1 MSYLDL
7 CSEYK
12 KSRELFFKTH
22 DDAADFAITLFKG
35 FKSYLRI
42 AENEYDLIKLVPT
55 IQFSEEDEGE
65 YFSPIDE
72 DVSYTPHGA
81 VKLADNG
88 YWIFSIL
95 LRLHMDGNKT
105 LLPAENIKFDISYKR
120 VQQTVYFKYVQD
132 RPDMQIKC
140 EELVSYMKEN
150 VYPEMEKTVVEFY
163 RSQVKFFQHD
173 RSLERKIGLIP

>member
-22 DDAADFAITLFKG
+22 DDASHFATILFKG
-35 FKSYLRI
+35 FKNHLGI

-81 VKLADNG
+81 VKLAENG

-95 LRLHMDGNKT
+95 LRLHMDGNKSIQ
-105 LLPAENIKFDISYKR
+105 PAENIKFDFSYKK
-120 VQQTVYFKYVQD
+120 VQETIYFKYVQD
-132 RPDMQIKC
+132 KPDMQIKSQ
-140 EELVSYMKEN
+140 ELQSFLAES
-150 VYPEMEKTVVEFY
+150 VYPEMEKTVVDFY

>member
-22 DDAADFAITLFKG
+22 DDAAGFAINLYKG
-35 FKSYLRI
+35 FKSHLSI
-42 AENEYDLIKLVPT
+42 AESEYDLIKLVPT

-65 YFSPIDE
+65 YYSPINE

-81 VKLADNG
+81 VRLDENG
-88 YWIFSIL
+88 YWKFSIL
-95 LRLHMDGNKT
+95 LRLHMDGNKNIQ
-105 LLPAENIKFDISYKR
+105 PAENIKFDISYKK
-120 VQQTVYFKYVQD
+120 VQDIIYFKYVQD
-132 RPDMQIKC
+132 KPDMQVNAQ
-140 EELVSYMKEN
+140 ELISYLKES
-150 VYPEMEKTVVEFY
+150 VYPEMENTVVEFY
-163 RSQVKFFQHD
+163 RCQVKFFQND